1 MEFCTCCGVFTIYF
15 LDGPHILGVSDP
27 MWVGGVPE
35 RFSIPP
41 NLNSIVF
48 TPFAGCMTDLQ
59 FSDNAGGP
67 VRLRFIDAVENR

>member
-1 MEFCTCCGVFTIYF
+1 MFHF

-35 RFSIPP
+35 QFSIPRS
-41 NLNSIVF
+41 LNSTIF

-59 FSDNAGGP
+59 FSDSGEGP
-67 VRLRFIDAVENR
+67 VRLRFIDAKENK